1 MNEIFLFEKRLRGHG
16 LTSSITLEIY
26 GHSKSFQK
34 STAYH
39 IMVHRAP
46 STFTATDRKLH
57 AQKRRTLSQGFS
69 ATAIQGFEERIL
81 ERVKALADQLAPKGV
96 TATKMDNEWSTVQDM
111 SKWASYLAI
120 DVILGIIFGQSMNL
134 IQSPDYRFITKC
146 IEDCNIRTGVLFQA
160 RELTTRRFDRW
171 LFKGSISSRNRFI
184 PFISTQLKARMQTA
198 ATKQNDIFSILL
210 DPKGTGNDGAGENMP
225 SVSELGGECTTLLMA
240 GSETTSTAISATLFY
255 MMRNPEVYEKAA
267 REVREQFSNSESN
280 VRLGAALNSCIYLR
294 ACLDESLRLSPPAAS
309 AQWRGVL
316 ADVVVDGRPVPAGCD
331 VGTSLYAIQRHPAYF
346 DQSSVFRP
354 ERWTESD
361 DASASERA
369 QSAFSP
375 FLLGPRSC
383 VAKPL
388 AVAEAMLTLATL
400 LCRFDI
406 KLAEGPDGEVGCGGL
421 SGAVHGRQ
429 NKDEYQLWEHV
440 AAVKYGPL
448 VQFRERK

>member
-1 MNEIFLFEKRLRGHG
+1 
-16 LTSSITLEIY
+16 
-26 GHSKSFQK
+26 
-34 STAYH
+34 
-39 IMVHRAP
+39 MVHRAP

-69 ATAIQGFEERIL
+69 ATAIQGFEEKVL
-81 ERVKALADQLAPKGV
+81 ERVKALADQLAPKEI
-96 TATKMDNEWSTVQDM
+96 TASKMENEWSTAHDM

-120 DVILGIIFGQSMNL
+120 DVILGIIFGRNVNL
-134 IQSPDYRFITKC
+134 IQSPEYRFVTKC

-160 RELTTRRFDRW
+160 RELTTRRIDRW
-171 LFKGSISSRNRFI
+171 LFKGSINSRNRFI
-184 PFISTQLKARMQTA
+184 PFISTLLKSRMQSST
-198 ATKQNDIFSILL
+198 TRQNDIFSILL
-210 DPKGTGNDGAGENMP
+210 DPKGTEDDMRTENFP
-225 SVSELGGECTTLLMA
+225 SLSELGGECTTLLMA

-255 MMRNPEVYEKAA
+255 MMRNPAVYEKAVH
-267 REVREQFSNSESN
+267 EVREQFSHSEAN
-280 VRLGAALNSCIYLR
+280 VRLGTALNSCTYLR

-316 ADVVVDGRPVPAGCD
+316 ADVIVDGRPVPAGCD

-346 DQSSVFRP
+346 DQSSVFQP

-361 DASASERA
+361 DALALERA

-400 LCRFDI
+400 LCRFDM
-406 KLAEGPDGEVGCGGL
+406 KLAEGPDGEIGGGGCQ
-421 SGAVHGRQ
+421 GAVYGRHR
-429 NKDEYQLWEHV
+429 KDEYQLWEHV
-440 AAVKYGPL
+440 AAVKFGPL
-448 VQFRERK
+448 IRFRERK

>member
-1 MNEIFLFEKRLRGHG
+1 
-16 LTSSITLEIY
+16 
-26 GHSKSFQK
+26 
-34 STAYH
+34 
-39 IMVHRAP
+39 MVHRAP

-81 ERVKALADQLAPKGV
+81 ERVKALADQLAPQRSSES
-96 TATKMDNEWSTVQDM
+96 KMETEWSPVRDM

-120 DVILGIIFGQSMNL
+120 DVILGIIFGQGVNL
-134 IQSPDYRFITKC
+134 IQSPDYRFVTQC

-184 PFISTQLKARMQTA
+184 PFISTLLKARMQSMDV
-198 ATKQNDIFSILL
+198 KQDDIFSILL
-210 DPKGTGNDGAGENMP
+210 DPKGTGNESPP
-225 SVSELGGECTTLLMA
+225 SKSELGGECTTLLMA

-255 MMRNPEVYEKAA
+255 MMRSPEVYEKAA
-267 REVREQFSNSESN
+267 REVREQFSDSESN
-280 VRLGAALNSCIYLR
+280 VRLGAALNSCTYLR

-316 ADVVVDGRPVPAGCD
+316 ADVIVDGRPVPAGCD

-354 ERWTESD
+354 ERWTESN

-400 LCRFDI
+400 LCRFDMR
-406 KLAEGPDGEVGCGGL
+406 LAEGPDGDVGCGGRPD
-421 SGAVHGRQ
+421 AVYGRR

-448 VQFRERK
+448 IHFKERK

>member
-1 MNEIFLFEKRLRGHG
+1 MTPRK
-16 LTSSITLEIY
+16 TLEIY

-81 ERVKALADQLAPKGV
+81 ERVKSLADQLAPKGLDASK
-96 TATKMDNEWSTVQDM
+96 TDNEWSPVQDM

-120 DVILGIIFGQSMNL
+120 DVILSVIFGKGVNL

-184 PFISTQLKARMQTA
+184 PFISSLLKSRMQTA
-198 ATKQNDIFSILL
+198 TTKQNDIFSILL
-210 DPKGTGNDGAGENMP
+210 DPKGSGNVDNQNMP

-255 MMRNPEVYEKAA
+255 MMRNPKVYEKAV
-267 REVREQFSNSESN
+267 REVREQFSSPESN
-280 VRLGAALNSCIYLR
+280 VRLGTALNSCTYLR

-309 AQWRGVL
+309 AQWRGVV
-316 ADVVVDGRPVPAGCD
+316 ADAVVDGRPVPAGCD

-346 DQSSVFRP
+346 DESHVFRP
-354 ERWTESD
+354 ERWTESS
-361 DASASERA
+361 DASACERA

-388 AVAEAMLTLATL
+388 AVSEAMLTLATL
-400 LCRFDI
+400 LCRFDL
-406 KLAEGPDGEVGCGGL
+406 KLAEGPDGEVGRGGQH
-421 SGAVHGRQ
+421 GAVYGRR

-448 VQFRERK
+448 IQFRERK

>member
-1 MNEIFLFEKRLRGHG
+1 
-16 LTSSITLEIY
+16 
-26 GHSKSFQK
+26 
-34 STAYH
+34 
-39 IMVHRAP
+39 MVHRAP
-46 STFTATDRKLH
+46 STFTATDKKLH

-69 ATAIQGFEERIL
+69 AAAIQGFEERIL
-81 ERVKALADQLAPKGV
+81 ERVRALADQLAPKRSPESR
-96 TATKMDNEWSTVQDM
+96 MDNEWSSVQDM

-120 DVILGIIFGQSMNL
+120 DVILGIIFGQGVNL
-134 IQSPDYRFITKC
+134 IQSPDYRFVTQC

-184 PFISTQLKARMQTA
+184 PFISTLLKARMQSLDV
-198 ATKQNDIFSILL
+198 KQNDIFSILL
-210 DPKGTGNDGAGENMP
+210 DPKGTGTDERSQNTP
-225 SVSELGGECTTLLMA
+225 SKSELGGECTTLLMA

-255 MMRNPEVYEKAA
+255 MMRNPEVYRKAA
-267 REVREQFSNSESN
+267 KEVREQFSNCDSN
-280 VRLGAALNSCIYLR
+280 IRLGTTLNSCTYLR

-316 ADVVVDGRPVPAGCD
+316 TDVVVDGQLIPAGCD
-331 VGTSLYAIQRHPAYF
+331 VGTSLYSIQRHPAYF
-346 DQSSVFRP
+346 EQPAVFRP
-354 ERWTESD
+354 ERWTESND
-361 DASASERA
+361 ISASERA

-388 AVAEAMLTLATL
+388 AVTEAMLTLATL
-400 LCRFDI
+400 LCRFDL
-406 KLAEGPDGEVGCGGL
+406 KLAEGQDGEVGCGGRP
-421 SGAVHGRQ
+421 GAVYGRQ

-448 VQFRERK
+448 IQFRERTETKF

>member
-1 MNEIFLFEKRLRGHG
+1 
-16 LTSSITLEIY
+16 
-26 GHSKSFQK
+26 
-34 STAYH
+34 
-39 IMVHRAP
+39 MVHRAP

-69 ATAIQGFEERIL
+69 ATALQGFEERIL
-81 ERVKALADQLAPKGV
+81 ERVKALADQLAPKGLS
-96 TATKMDNEWSTVQDM
+96 ASKKDNEWSSVQDM

-120 DVILGIIFGQSMNL
+120 DVILGIIFGQGVNL
-134 IQSPDYRFITKC
+134 IQSPDYRFVTKC

-184 PFISTQLKARMQTA
+184 PFISTLLKSRIQTA
-198 ATKQNDIFSILL
+198 STKQNDIFSILL
-210 DPKGTGNDGAGENMP
+210 DPKGPANDGGGDNRP
-225 SVSELGGECTTLLMA
+225 SASELGGECTTLLMA
-240 GSETTSTAISATLFY
+240 GSETTSTAISSTLFY
-255 MMRNPEVYEKAA
+255 MMRNPKDYEKAA

-280 VRLGAALNSCIYLR
+280 VRLGAALNSCTYLR

-331 VGTSLYAIQRHPAYF
+331 IGTSLYAIQRHPAYF

-354 ERWTESD
+354 ERWTEGD

-421 SGAVHGRQ
+421 NGAVYGRQ

>member
-1 MNEIFLFEKRLRGHG
+1 
-16 LTSSITLEIY
+16 
-26 GHSKSFQK
+26 
-34 STAYH
+34 
-39 IMVHRAP
+39 MVHRAP

-81 ERVKALADQLAPKGV
+81 ERVKALADQLAPGQL
-96 TATKMDNEWSTVQDM
+96 TETKTENEWSSVHDM

-120 DVILGIIFGQSMNL
+120 DVILGIIFGNGVNL

-184 PFISTQLKARMQTA
+184 PFISGLLKSRMKS
-198 ATKQNDIFSILL
+198 ATTRQNDIFSILL
-210 DPKGTGNDGAGENMP
+210 DPKGSGDEIESQNMP
-225 SVSELGGECTTLLMA
+225 SVSEMGGECTTLLMA

-255 MMRNPEVYEKAA
+255 MMRNPGTYEKAV
-267 REVREQFSNSESN
+267 REVREQFSSSESN
-280 VRLGAALNSCIYLR
+280 VRLGAALNSCTYLR

-316 ADVVVDGRPVPAGCD
+316 ADVIVDGRPVPAGCD

-346 DQSSVFRP
+346 DESSVFRP
-354 ERWTESD
+354 ERWTESND
-361 DASASERA
+361 SAASERA

-388 AVAEAMLTLATL
+388 AVSEAMLTLATL
-400 LCRFDI
+400 LCRFDL
-406 KLAEGPDGEVGCGGL
+406 KLAEGPDGEVGRGGL
-421 SGAVHGRQ
+421 HGAVYGRR

-448 VQFRERK
+448 LRFRERK

>member
-1 MNEIFLFEKRLRGHG
+1 
-16 LTSSITLEIY
+16 
-26 GHSKSFQK
+26 
-34 STAYH
+34 
-39 IMVHRAP
+39 MVHRAP

-280 VRLGAALNSCIYLR
+280 VRLGAALNSCTYLR

-400 LCRFDI
+400 LCRFDV

-429 NKDEYQLWEHV
+429 DKDEYQLWEHV

>member
-1 MNEIFLFEKRLRGHG
+1 MCQLIDPVCKENGRTPVDPPSKL
-16 LTSSITLEIY
+16 SEIY

-81 ERVKALADQLAPKGV
+81 ERVKALANQLAPKGPK
-96 TATKMDNEWSTVQDM
+96 ASKMDNEWSPVHDM

-120 DVILGIIFGQSMNL
+120 DVILGIIFGKNVDL
-134 IQSPDYRFITKC
+134 VESPDYRFVTKC

-184 PFISTQLKARMQTA
+184 PFISGLLKARMQSS

-210 DPKGTGNDGAGENMP
+210 DPKGSGGDEGSQP

-255 MMRNPEVYEKAA
+255 MMRNPETYEKAV
-267 REVREQFSNSESN
+267 REVRDQFSHSESN
-280 VRLGAALNSCIYLR
+280 VRLGAALNSCTYLR

-309 AQWRGVL
+309 AQWRGVV
-316 ADVVVDGRPVPAGCD
+316 ADAIVDGRPVPAGCD

-354 ERWTESD
+354 ERWTESN

-400 LCRFDI
+400 LCRFDLR
-406 KLAEGPDGEVGCGGL
+406 LAEGPDGEVGCGGRD
-421 SGAVHGRQ
+421 GAVYGRR

-448 VQFRERK
+448 IRFRERK

>member
-1 MNEIFLFEKRLRGHG
+1 
-16 LTSSITLEIY
+16 
-26 GHSKSFQK
+26 
-34 STAYH
+34 
-39 IMVHRAP
+39 MVHRAP

-69 ATAIQGFEERIL
+69 ATALQGFEERIL
-81 ERVKALADQLAPKGV
+81 ERVRALADQLAPEGLAASK
-96 TATKMDNEWSTVQDM
+96 TDNEWSPVQDM

-120 DVILGIIFGQSMNL
+120 DVILGIIFGKSVNL
-134 IQSPDYRFITKC
+134 VQSPDYRFITKC

-184 PFISTQLKARMQTA
+184 PFISTQLKARMQIE
-198 ATKQNDIFSILL
+198 TKQNDIFSILL
-210 DPKGTGNDGAGENMP
+210 DPKGTGDGAEGQP

-255 MMRNPEVYEKAA
+255 MMRNPEVYEKVA

-280 VRLGAALNSCIYLR
+280 VRLGAALNSCTYLR

-346 DQSSVFRP
+346 DQPSVFRP
-354 ERWTESD
+354 ERWTESTD
-361 DASASERA
+361 TSVSERA

-375 FLLGPRSC
+375 FLSGPRSC

-388 AVAEAMLTLATL
+388 AVSEAMLTLATL
-400 LCRFDI
+400 LCRFDM
-406 KLAEGPDGEVGCGGL
+406 KLAEGPDGEVGCGGRP
-421 SGAVHGRQ
+421 GAVYGRQ

-448 VQFRERK
+448 IRFRERQ